1 MRTYRGLLAAVAVV
15 VALAV
20 ASSAQAAPI
29 TSVYGGTINC
39 TAQPSNG
46 NIRACSG
53 FTETF
58 DGTKI
63 DVNVFLPPE
72 TGGTEGPYALIGDFH
87 GWGGAKQ
94 GLKEEKNLAGG
105 QVLTQQKDAKIQH
118 WAEIGYAVF
127 SMSDRGWGSSCGKY
141 DPSLANPAECENGYN
156 HLMDDRYEVRDAQY
170 LISELAEEGVAAP
183 KKIGATGGS
192 FGGGIAM
199 ALAALRNRE
208 MLPDGTLV
216 PWKSPGVDELE
227 MEIAAAV
234 PQYAWSD
241 LAYALMPNGR
251 TLDYRAENP
260 YLGPNGENPIG
271 VEKTS
276 FVAGLLLTGNKL
288 TNYSTTDPEADIPG
302 WYARLVAGEPYNGD
316 PEAEAIIDQ
325 VTRYHS
331 SYYID
336 HSEAPSPLLMQ
347 SGWNDDL
354 FPADEALR
362 FYGRTRSQYPS
373 DPISVYFTD
382 VGHQRSQNKE
392 LDALAFYARLEAW
405 FAYYLK
411 NLGTAPTSSAEAKTT
426 VCGGA
431 SGGPYTADNWNDLSP
446 GEIRLASAPA
456 QTIAP
461 GAGRATSG
469 SAFDPIGGT
478 GACATVPAAETSGVA
493 NYKLAPAPEGGYT
506 LMGSPTIIA
515 DVESAGPD
523 SELAARLLDVSP
535 SGTESLVARGVY
547 RPDAGKVQAV
557 FQLHPNGYHF
567 ADGHVAK
574 LELLPS
580 DVPYARASNMQGP
593 ITVSNLQLRLPVVE
607 APGSLGGLVQAA
619 APDVFP
625 TGQQLPP
632 ENKGG
637 TGNNTGTGKKTGTDT
652 SPPAAVKIGVGGLG
666 GGKLTANRSAVIVP
680 MACTGDGACSGQLT
694 VSVKRSGGRDPLVL
708 GRGAYSLGSGGTANV
723 RLPLTKAG
731 SRYVKGLLSGNG
743 SGAKKLDG
751 LVQLDDSGRPL
762 SLTLKRAVQL
772 PRAH

>member
-1 MRTYRGLLAAVAVV
+1 MRMYRGLWAAIAVLVALV
-15 VALAV
+15 VAP
-20 ASSAQAAPI
+20 SAQAAPI

-39 TAQPSNG
+39 TTQPSNG

-53 FTETF
+53 FTTTF

-72 TGGTEGPYALIGDFH
+72 TGGTEGPYPLIGDFH

-94 GLKEEKNLAGG
+94 GLTEEKLGG
-105 QVLTQQKDAKIQH
+105 QVPVQQKDAKIQG
-118 WAEIGYAVF
+118 WAENGYAVF
-127 SMSDRGWGSSCGKY
+127 SMTDRGWGLSCGKF
-141 DPSLANPAECENGYN
+141 DPQVAEPICAKGYN
-156 HLMDDRYEVRDAQY
+156 HLMDDRYEVRDAQF
-170 LISELAEEGVAAP
+170 LISELAEEGIAEP

-216 PWKSPGVDELE
+216 PWESPGPGELE

-234 PQYAWSD
+234 PQFAWSD

-251 TLDYRAENP
+251 TLDYRAENS
-260 YLGPNGENPIG
+260 YRGPNDENPIG

-276 FVAGLLLTGNKL
+276 FVAGLFLTGNKL
-288 TNYSTTDPEADIPG
+288 TNFSTTDPEANIPG
-302 WYARLVAGEPYNGD
+302 WYARFIAGEPYNGD
-316 PEAEAIIDQ
+316 PEAEEIIEQ
-325 VTRYHS
+325 VTTYHS

-336 HSEAPSPLLMQ
+336 HAQAPSPLLMQ

-362 FYGRTRSQYPS
+362 FYTRTRSQYPG
-373 DPISVYFTD
+373 DPISLYFTD
-382 VGHQRSQNKE
+382 IGHQRSQNKTA
-392 LDALAFYARLEAW
+392 DALAFYARMEAW
-405 FAYYLK
+405 FAFYLK
-411 NLGTAPTSSAEAKTT
+411 GLGTAPTSSVEAKTT

-431 SGGPYTADNWNDLSP
+431 SGGPFSADSWEDLSP
-446 GEIRLASAPA
+446 GEIRLDSAGA
-456 QTIAP
+456 QTIVP
-461 GAGRATSG
+461 GAGRGASG
-469 SAFDPIGGT
+469 AAFDPIGGT
-478 GACATVPAAETSGVA
+478 GACATVPAQETPGVA
-493 NYKLAPAPEGGYT
+493 NYKLPTAPEGGYT

-515 DVESAGPD
+515 DVEAEGPD
-523 SELAARLLDVSP
+523 SEIAARLLDVSP
-535 SGTESLVARGVY
+535 GGTESLIARGVY

-567 ADGHVAK
+567 AAGHVAK

-580 DVPYARASNMQGP
+580 DAPYARASNIQEP
-593 ITVSNLQLRLPVVE
+593 ITVSNLQLRLPVLE
-607 APGSLGGLVQAA
+607 EPGAAGGLVQS
-619 APDVFP
+619 PSPNVLP
-625 TGQQLPP
+625 TGAQLPR

-637 TGNNTGTGKKTGTDT
+637 NTGNNGNNGTT
-652 SPPAAVKIGVGGLG
+652 STAPKPVKIGSGGLA
-666 GGKLTANRSAVIVP
+666 GKISANRKVVFVP
-680 MACTGDGACSGQLT
+680 IRCSGDGPCSGQLLI
-694 VSVKRSGGRDPLVL
+694 SVKRSGGKDPVVI
-708 GRGAYSLGSGGTANV
+708 GRGTYSLASGSSVKV

-731 SRYVKGLLSGNG
+731 KNLVKDSTT
-743 SGAKKLDG
+743 KKLDG
-751 LVQLDDSGRPL
+751 LVQLNDAGRPL

>member
-20 ASSAQAAPI
+20 APSAQAAPI
-29 TSVYGGTINC
+29 TSVYGGTISC
-39 TAQPSNG
+39 TTQASNG

-53 FTETF
+53 FTTTF

-72 TGGTEGPYALIGDFH
+72 SGGTEGPYPLIGDFH

-94 GLKEEKNLAGG
+94 GLKEEKLGG
-105 QVLTQQKDAKIQH
+105 QVPIEQKDAKIQH
-118 WAEIGYAVF
+118 WAEVGYAVF
-127 SMSDRGWGSSCGKY
+127 SMSDRGWGLSCGKF
-141 DPSLANPAECENGYN
+141 DPQVGTAICAKGYN

-170 LISELAEEGVAAP
+170 LISELAEEGIAEP

-216 PWKSPGVDELE
+216 PWESPGPGELE

-241 LAYALMPNGR
+241 LAYALLPNGR
-251 TLDYRAENP
+251 TLDYEAENS

-288 TNYSTTDPEADIPG
+288 SNFSTTDPEADIPG
-302 WYARLVAGEPYNGD
+302 WYTRLIAGEPYNGD
-316 PEAEAIIDQ
+316 PEAESIIDQ
-325 VTRYHS
+325 VTKYHS

-336 HSEAPSPLLMQ
+336 HAQAPAPLLMQ

-373 DPISVYFTD
+373 DPISMYFTD
-382 VGHQRSQNKE
+382 IGHQRSQNKE
-392 LDALAFYARLEAW
+392 ADALAFYARLEGW

-411 NLGTAPTSSAEAKTT
+411 GLGTAPTSSVEAKTT

-431 SGGPYTADNWNDLSP
+431 SGGPYSADSWDDLSP
-446 GEIRLASAPA
+446 GEIRLNSAPA
-456 QTIAP
+456 QTIVP

-478 GACATVPAAETSGVA
+478 GACASVPAEETAGVA
-493 NYKLAPAPEGGYT
+493 NYKLVPAPEGGYT

-515 DVESAGPD
+515 DVESAGPN

-535 SGTESLVARGVY
+535 TGRESLIARGVY

-567 ADGHVAK
+567 AAGHVAK

-580 DVPYARASNMQGP
+580 DVPYARASNMQDP

-619 APDVFP
+619 APNVTP
-625 TGQQLPP
+625 TGQQIPRGNP
-632 ENKGG
+632 TTGTTGTTGGG
-637 TGNNTGTGKKTGTDT
+637 TSTK
-652 SPPAAVKIGVGGLG
+652 PAVKIGVGGLG
-666 GGKLTANRSAVIVP
+666 GKITANRKAVIVP
-680 MACTGDGACSGQLT
+680 VACTGDGACSGQVS
-694 VSVKRSGGRDPLVL
+694 VSVKRSRGKGRLVL
-708 GRGAYSLGSGGTANV
+708 ARGNYSVGSGGTANA

-731 SRYVKGLLSGNG
+731 RKLVKGLLAGNG

-751 LVQLDDSGRPL
+751 LVQLKDSGRPQ
-762 SLTLKRAVQL
+762 SLTFKRAVQL
-772 PRAH
+772 PRGH

>member
-1 MRTYRGLLAAVAVV
+1 MRSYRGLLAAVVVV

-20 ASSAQAAPI
+20 APAAQAAPI
-29 TSVYGGTINC
+29 TSVYGGAITC
-39 TAQPSNG
+39 TTQASNG
-46 NIRACSG
+46 NVRACSG

-72 TGGTEGPYALIGDFH
+72 TGGTEGPYPLIGDFH

-105 QVLTQQKDAKIQH
+105 QVLTQQKDAKVEN
-118 WAEIGYAVF
+118 WAKNGYAVF

-141 DPSLANPAECENGYN
+141 DPDLADPSKCEKGYN

-170 LISELAEEGVAAP
+170 LISKLAEEGVAEP
-183 KKIGATGGS
+183 KEIGATGGS

-216 PWKSPGVDELE
+216 PWESPGGVE

-241 LAYALMPNGR
+241 LAYALLPNGR
-251 TLDYRAENP
+251 TLDYVAENP

-302 WYARLVAGEPYNGD
+302 WYTRLVAGEPYNGD
-316 PEAEAIIDQ
+316 PEAESIIDQ
-325 VTRYHS
+325 VTTYHS

-336 HSEAPSPLLMQ
+336 HAEAPAPLLMQ

-373 DPISVYFTD
+373 DPISLYFTD

-392 LDALAFYARLEAW
+392 ADALAFYARLEAW

-411 NLGTAPTSSAEAKTT
+411 GLGTAPTSSVQAKTT

-446 GEIRLASAPA
+446 GEIKLDSAPA

-461 GAGRATSG
+461 GAGRAVSG

-478 GACATVPAAETSGVA
+478 GACASVPAEETSGVA
-493 NYKLAPAPEGGYT
+493 NYKLAPAPAGGYT

-535 SGTESLVARGVY
+535 GGTESLVARGVY

-580 DVPYARASNMQGP
+580 DVPYVRASNLQEP

-619 APDVFP
+619 APDVVP
-625 TGQQLPP
+625 TGQQLPRDTS
-632 ENKGG
+632 GG
-637 TGNNTGTGKKTGTDT
+637 TPVTPVTKADNGTSTKL
-652 SPPAAVKIGVGGLG
+652 AVKIGVGGLS
-666 GGKLTANRSAVIVP
+666 GKISANRKAVIVP
-680 MACTGDGACSGQLT
+680 IACTGDGPCSGQVM
-694 VSVKRSGGRDPLVL
+694 VSAKRSGGKEPLVL
-708 GRGAYSLGSGGTANV
+708 GRGTYSLGSGGTANV

-731 SRYVKGLLSGNG
+731 GKYVRGLLAGKG

-762 SLTLKRAVQL
+762 SLMLKRAVQL